1 MHTPEH
7 ACHTYA
13 LHMYVQHTQVLLL
26 PGFSLAS
33 RLNCYFQPVV
43 QYKVMLCFCVLS
55 RVVPATV
62 ACMHAAWFLHTHMC
76 CVHACDPAA
85 AAPACGSCLYIHHAL
100 FGAPSLS
107 WTYYFTSHHSC
118 LVVQWVLP
126 LVTISELVMMR
137 YIEPFARDW
146 HAY

>member
-1 MHTPEH
+1 MPYI
-7 ACHTYA
+7 CPTYVCTA
-13 LHMYVQHTQVLLL
+13 YTGAVAAWFQLSLKVELLL
-26 PGFSLAS
+26 TACSS
-33 RLNCYFQPVV
+33 V
-43 QYKVMLCFCVLS
+43 QSDALLLCLS

-62 ACMHAAWFLHTHMC
+62 ACMHAAWFLHKHMC

-107 WTYYFTSHHSC
+107 CTYYFTSHHSC